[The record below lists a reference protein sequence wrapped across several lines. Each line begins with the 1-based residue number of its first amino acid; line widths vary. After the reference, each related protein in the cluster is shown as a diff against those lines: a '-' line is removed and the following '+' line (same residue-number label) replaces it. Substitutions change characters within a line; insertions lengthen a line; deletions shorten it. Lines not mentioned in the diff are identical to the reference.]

1 VLLRLVL
8 QGGRKKIMPRVIHF
22 EIHADDPERAVKFY
36 EKVFD
41 WKISKWQGPVDYWLV
56 TTGEPDKPGINGA
69 IMRRTDH
76 GTTYNTIDVPSVD
89 ESTKMIEK
97 AGGKVVMPKTA
108 VPGVGYMAYCAD
120 TEGNVFGIMEENPSA
135 K

>member
-1 VLLRLVL
+1 
-8 QGGRKKIMPRVIHF
+8 MIHF
-22 EIHADDPERAVKFY
+22 EIHAGDPERAVKFY

-56 TTGEPDKPGINGA
+56 TTGEPDKPGINGV
-69 IMRRTDH
+69 IMKRTDH
-76 GTTYNTIDVPSVD
+76 GSTYNTIDVPSVD
-89 ESTKMIEK
+89 EFTKVIEK

>member
-1 VLLRLVL
+1 
-8 QGGRKKIMPRVIHF
+8 MPRVIHF
-22 EIHADDPERAVKFY
+22 EIHADDPERAVQFY
-36 EKVFD
+36 EKVFG

-56 TTGEPDKPGINGA
+56 KTGEPDKPGIDGA

-76 GTTYNTIDVPSVD
+76 GTTYNTIDVPSID
-89 ESTKMIEK
+89 EFTKTIEK
-97 AGGKVVMPKTA
+97 SGGKVVMPKTA
-108 VPGVGYMAYCAD
+108 IPSVGYMAYCAD

>member
-1 VLLRLVL
+1 
-8 QGGRKKIMPRVIHF
+8 MPRVVHF

-36 EKVFD
+36 EKVFG
-41 WKISKWQGPVDYWLV
+41 WKIKKWQGPVDYWLV
-56 TTGEPDKPGINGA
+56 TTGEPDKPGIDGA

-89 ESTKMIEK
+89 EYTEMIEK

-108 VPGVGYMAYCAD
+108 VPSVGYMAYCAD